1 MKIIVN
7 PMWSFMEALNAA
19 WEAYSG
25 GQELGTTNRI
35 RVLEQWANVVGR
47 SRAVTELEEALAS
60 YKDSKEIRKHLGL
73 SDYTVKR
80 LKRQFKKMPELPPF
94 SNSRE
99 GNLEVLQLCKR
110 WDEFIKEHESLQRNH
125 TDIHFIMNQFI
136 KLANKAG
143 VDPISKLV
151 ISLSHNNTE
160 LTINENNLSQFLE
173 ISQKA
178 GIDVIA
184 RLIEWITTMSQ
195 AEDIVN
201 VLETLNVDNL
211 QKLNAAVGLSN
222 LKHVLKIWKN
232 NIDNNCEEFWQ
243 CVLTQNPFLFAQLF
257 SFPVII
263 LENKAYV
270 GGKSISNRGGNI
282 IDFLCANHLTRNAVL
297 IEIKTPLTKL
307 LGSQYRGDIYN
318 ISNDLSGSTIQVT
331 NYKNSLM
338 QNYTTLVNSEEDGF
352 EAFDPKCIVI
362 IGNIETELINL
373 KQRKSLELFRM
384 GLKDVQIITY
394 DELFGK
400 VEFLV
405 NLLEGN
411 ISE

>member
-7 PMWSFMEALNAA
+7 PLWSFMEALEAA
-19 WEAYSG
+19 WEAYKG
-25 GQELGTTNRI
+25 GLQFGVPNRI

-47 SRAVTELEEALAS
+47 SRAVTELEETLAA
-60 YKDSKEIRKHLGL
+60 YKDSEEIRKHLGL

-80 LKRQFKKMPELPPF
+80 LKKQFKKMPELTPF
-94 SNSRE
+94 SNSRG
-99 GNLEVLQLCKR
+99 GNLEALEICRKQEELLEIYRRLQK
-110 WDEFIKEHESLQRNH
+110 NH
-125 TDIHFIMNQFI
+125 TNIDFIMNQFI
-136 KLANKAG
+136 ELANKAG

-151 ISLSHNNTE
+151 ISLSQGNTE
-160 LTINENNLSQFLE
+160 LTINENNLRQFLD

-184 RLIEWITTMSQ
+184 RLIEWITTMTQ
-195 AEDIVN
+195 VEDFVS
-201 VLETLNVDNL
+201 VLENLNVDNL

-222 LKHVLKIWKN
+222 LKNVLEIWKN
-232 NIDNNCEEFWQ
+232 NIENNSEEFWQ
-243 CVLTQNPFLFAQLF
+243 GVLTQNSFLFAQLF

-263 LENKAYV
+263 LEGKAYV
-270 GGKSISNRGGNI
+270 GGKNISNRGGNV
-282 IDFLCANHLTRNAVL
+282 IDFLCANNLTRNVVL
-297 IEIKTPLTKL
+297 IEIKTPATKL

-318 ISNDLSGSTIQVT
+318 ISNELSGSTIQIT

-338 QNYTTLVNSEEDGF
+338 QNYITLVNSEEDRF

-362 IGNIETELINL
+362 IGNIETELIAL